1 MSVFATEF
9 PVRADVEKATFA
21 AAAVAWIRGINN
33 SKVLQ
38 NADARELHDDEV
50 WLETAEGETLSIK
63 SFENL
68 DTSVFGVRLEIP
80 DRFGR
85 RWRTECVYSSFGT
98 QAFVRVRGQC
108 VAIDPAAQIETP
120 LKPHIIRQIIDD
132 DWQAADGLFKASAQ
146 PIYLKN
152 NDVEIAAA
160 VLSGNASSFLPCIY
174 ISRTNQNK
182 LPISADLL
190 AKRLA
195 GLCHIV
201 VEPNRG
207 FSFELMEA
215 SLRKNPYGGAIGLFS
230 PDGRELLRAF
240 KSSKDKSGREL
251 SDYFVEKA
259 VFFMSGLAAKRGW
272 EWQQLQEAQSRYLR
286 EKVISQRSDEL
297 DEYINHFDAEL
308 RAKEEQIENLKT
320 LLEIAKHEKAEGV
333 GQVGDILQAG
343 LKAQVGTELYDGEF
357 SDRLRHYLTRA
368 ISTRSVET
376 DTRTIKFVEKL
387 VEATAFSGRAASLI
401 NQIKGACRDGNEMPK
416 NLGSLLTGFGFT
428 KSQEGKHLKFEPP
441 NELFGLQTEILPST
455 PSDSQ
460 RGGKN
465 RGAEVI
471 KNFGLKGL
479 K

>member
-21 AAAVAWIRGINN
+21 ALAVAWIRGINN

-38 NADARELHDDEV
+38 NADAKELYDDEV
-50 WLETAEGETLSIK
+50 WLETTDGETLSIK
-63 SFENL
+63 SFENS
-68 DTSVFGVRLEIP
+68 DTSVFGIRLEIP
-80 DRFGR
+80 DRLGR
-85 RWRTECVYSSFGT
+85 RWRTECVYSSFGS

-108 VAIDPAAQIETP
+108 VAVDPAAQIETP
-120 LKPHIIRQIIDD
+120 LKPHIIRQIIED
-132 DWQAADGLFKASAQ
+132 DWQTADGLFKTSSR

-152 NDVEIAAA
+152 SDVDIAAA

-174 ISRTNQNK
+174 VSRTNQNE
-182 LPISADLL
+182 LPISTDLL
-190 AKRLA
+190 AKKLA
-195 GLCHIV
+195 GLCHVI
-201 VEPNRG
+201 VEPDRG

-215 SLRKNPYGGAIGLFS
+215 SLRKNPYGGAVGLFS

-251 SDYFVEKA
+251 TDYFVEEA

-272 EWQQLQEAQSRYLR
+272 EWQKLQEAQSRHLR
-286 EKVISQRSDEL
+286 EKVFSQNSDEL
-297 DEYINHFDAEL
+297 EEYINHFDAEL
-308 RAKEEQIENLKT
+308 RAKQEEVENLKT
-320 LLEIAKHEKAEGV
+320 LLEIAKLEKKEGA
-333 GQVGDILQAG
+333 GQVGDILQPG
-343 LKAQVGTELYDGEF
+343 LKAQVGSELYDGEF
-357 SDRLRHYLTRA
+357 SDRLRHYLTKA
-368 ISTRSVET
+368 LSTQSVET
-376 DTRTIKFVEKL
+376 DARTKHFVEKL
-387 VEATAFSGRAASLI
+387 VDATAFSGRAVSLV
-401 NQIKGACRDGNEMPK
+401 NQIKGACKDGNEMPK

-428 KSQEGKHLKFEPP
+428 KSQEGKHIKFEPP

-465 RGAEVI
+465 RGSEVI
-471 KNFGLKGL
+471 KNFGLKEL